1 MMKLG
6 LTPREQRLLLSGGLL
21 ALVVLWTYTTYIVQ
35 PLMREGAQLREDVV
49 TAQDRLKLLEV
60 TTAQEGALRGQYQQL
75 NETVAALQRLLP
87 DEKRLSE
94 VIERLS
100 DLASQSDVKIQTI
113 FPQKS
118 DAESNAEKA
127 AALQKASTS
136 SRPAGPIVYRDVVIQ
151 IDATAGF
158 HQVGTFLGLMEAQST
173 PLQLTLL
180 RVSSD
185 PKVLKRQRV
194 KMLIRAYF
202 SPTAGDNPLRKAPA
216 ATQGVRP

>member
-1 MMKLG
+1 MKST
-6 LTPREQRLLLSGGLL
+6 LTSREQKILVVGGLL
-21 ALVVLWTYTTYIVQ
+21 ALVVLWTYTTYIIR

-49 TAQDRLKLLEV
+49 TARDRLKLLEV
-60 TTAQEGALRGQYQQL
+60 TTAQETTLREQHRQL
-75 NETVAALQRLLP
+75 NDTVAALQRLLP

-118 DAESNAEKA
+118 DPEPGIEKT
-127 AALQKASTS
+127 AALQKTTAA
-136 SRPAGPIVYRDVVIQ
+136 SRPAGAIVYHDVVIQ

-158 HQVGTFLGLMEAQST
+158 HQVGTFLSLMEGQSV
-173 PLQLTLL
+173 PLQITLL
-180 RVSSD
+180 KISSD

-202 SPTAGDNPLRKAPA
+202 SPTAGDNPLGKMPA
-216 ATQGVRP
+216 ATQGALP